1 MIKLFKIILS
11 TSILIAFASH
21 AETSSDD
28 MLKQIQER
36 AAKVKQF
43 KELLNNPDQTV
54 RVSALD
60 VMLKSNDPVMREL
73 AFNLG
78 FSSADAAMNAIALK
92 NKIKYMKQLNFNL
105 TLTDSPTAL
114 EKKAI
119 QETFSNN
126 YYIEIKD
133 YDSNTGSFLTHRYRG
148 KGQVSGSEISTISKD
163 CSTNVRVSDGA
174 SLKGVLKCSHPNFQG
189 NYSME
194 LQLQ

>member
-43 KELLNNPDQTV
+43 KELLNNPDQTI

-60 VMLKSNDPVMREL
+60 VMLKSNDQVMREL
-73 AFNLG
+73 AFNQG

-92 NKIKYMKQLNFNL
+92 NKINYMQQLNFTL
-105 TLTDSPTAL
+105 KLTDNPTEE
-114 EKKAI
+114 EKKSITEYYSNKYSI
-119 QETFSNN
+119 QISE
-126 YYIEIKD
+126 
-133 YDSNTGSFLTHRYRG
+133 YDLNTGSFTFRAG
-148 KGQVSGSEISTISKD
+148 KGQVSGAQVSTQYSAGTR
-163 CSTNVRVSDGA
+163 CSSNSRLSDSA
-174 SLKGVLKCSHPNFQG
+174 LLKGTLKCSNG
-189 NYSME
+189 NYLME